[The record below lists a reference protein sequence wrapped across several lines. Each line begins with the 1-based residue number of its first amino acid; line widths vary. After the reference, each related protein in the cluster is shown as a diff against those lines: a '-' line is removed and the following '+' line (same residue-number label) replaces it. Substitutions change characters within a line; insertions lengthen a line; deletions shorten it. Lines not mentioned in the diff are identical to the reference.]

1 MNERIQGND
10 KSKSVTMASNWK
22 LFDHPHLLPGEDA
35 ATYEELLARFRAA
48 INPVDIIDDMFIAD
62 VVASEWE
69 ALRSRRFKTSLI
81 RTAGLRA
88 LKYFLRAEYHL
99 SEDGF
104 THSLTKILQENV
116 PEDQSQDCAR
126 LARACAQN
134 EPEAVD
140 KVNQILEDTD
150 CDLDRIRQDAHNEEM
165 GKLVQEY
172 LRREPEAIKKLEEVF
187 AKFDMTLDSF
197 FYNSLSDPEKLS
209 NVERIDRL
217 ATIAE
222 GRRNAS
228 LREIDR
234 RHAALGQAVRQ
245 AAREIEG
252 EFKLIDSKSSKGEE
266 AI

>member
-1 MNERIQGND
+1 MNERIQRKD
-10 KSKSVTMASNWK
+10 KSKSVTMVSNWK
-22 LFDHPHLLPGEDA
+22 LFDHPHLLAGEDA
-35 ATYEELLARFRAA
+35 ATSEELLARFRAA

-69 ALRSRRFKTSLI
+69 VLRWCRFKTSLI

-88 LKYFLRAEYHL
+88 LEAFLSDQYHL

-116 PEDQSQDCAR
+116 PEDQSR
-126 LARACAQN
+126 AQN

-150 CDLDRIRQDAHNEEM
+150 CDLDRIQQDAQNEEVQ
-165 GKLVQEY
+165 KLVQEY
-172 LRREPEAIKKLEEVF
+172 VRREPEAIKKLDEVF
-187 AKFDMTLDSF
+187 AKYDTTIDSF
-197 FYNSLSDPEKLS
+197 FYQSLVDPERLD
-209 NVERIDRL
+209 NIERIDRL

-234 RHAALGQAVRQ
+234 RRAALGQAVRQ
-245 AAREIEG
+245 AAQEIEG

-266 AI
+266 TV